1 MHFTLLPRGKTQKK
15 NRKAERAE
23 GGITEER
30 ERGREGS
37 EQDKQLMQS
46 QSTLICV
53 RPNHGIL
60 GFLTDTKNSKG
71 PN

>member
-1 MHFTLLPRGKTQKK
+1 MHFTILPRGKTQKK

-23 GGITEER
+23 EGITEER

-60 GFLTDTKNSKG
+60 GFLTDTNNSKG